1 MRLYAVAESE
11 TRWHWTQHLGF
22 EAVTFVV
29 MVILAGFLIGLGEK
43 GFKPAII
50 AAPFV
55 TLAIFWRSLTGNRKN
70 AVAER
75 GRYYCSACSQH
86 FEGDDLR
93 QITQ

>member
-11 TRWHWTQHLGF
+11 RRWHWTQHLGF

-29 MVILAGFLIGLGEK
+29 VVILAGFLMGLGEK
-43 GFKPAII
+43 GFIAAII
-50 AAPFV
+50 AAPVV
-55 TLAIFWRSLTGNRKN
+55 TLAIFWRALTGNRKN